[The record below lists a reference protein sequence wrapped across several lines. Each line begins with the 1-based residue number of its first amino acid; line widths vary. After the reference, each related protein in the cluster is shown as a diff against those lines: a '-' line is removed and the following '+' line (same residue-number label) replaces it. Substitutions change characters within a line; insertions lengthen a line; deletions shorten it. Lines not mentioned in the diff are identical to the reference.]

1 FSYQSVPVIP
11 PAPADHRCM
20 ARVLIAEPYPEVR
33 ELLSHIL
40 TRLGHETVLQS
51 NENAPRGIDLFLAEP
66 ASPGTL
72 ELAQALRAQRPEL
85 PIVVVSF
92 LPQPAT
98 WTALSPAAYLLKP
111 FTVVELEAAVES
123 ALVARRGTAA

>member
-1 FSYQSVPVIP
+1 
-11 PAPADHRCM
+11 M

-51 NENAPRGIDLFLAEP
+51 SGNAPRGIDLLLAEP

-72 ELAQALRAQRPEL
+72 ELAQSLRAQRPEL

-98 WTALSPAAYLLKP
+98 WTALAPAAYVLKP

-123 ALVARRGTAA
+123 ALVTRRSTAA